1 MTSPIPPAAAPTI
14 AAATATPPNPDPTPA
29 ATPPSPDAGATPQS
43 TDSAATPK
51 SSSPENS
58 RPENSRP
65 ESSRP
70 ETTPRSP
77 GTMPHAPN
85 TRPTAADFLSRHRG
99 GGLFTETVNQRVGSY
114 LAVAAHR
121 LRLAPSALTL
131 INLALGLAASIA
143 VVTLAPAA
151 ARDDVPAWALGLGA
165 LLLWQLAYS
174 LDCSDGQLA
183 RVTGMAGPAGARVD
197 ILCDV
202 AVQISLVAAI
212 SATALA
218 HAPGTPIWL
227 VAVFAGTWM
236 INLVTSVLAS
246 SNTASASL
254 MTSTSLPVRIVKLVR
269 DYGAVVTVC
278 GVVIAFV
285 PGLTPWLMAA
295 FTVVNGLFLLASIG
309 QSARKAGLVAPPHE
323 PQ

>member
-1 MTSPIPPAAAPTI
+1 MNPPISPATVPADSSAP
-14 AAATATPPNPDPTPA
+14 ATPP
-29 ATPPSPDAGATPQS
+29 
-43 TDSAATPK
+43 
-51 SSSPENS
+51 
-58 RPENSRP
+58 RP
-65 ESSRP
+65 
-70 ETTPRSP
+70 
-77 GTMPHAPN
+77 GG
-85 TRPTAADFLSRHRG
+85 RPTAADFLARHRG
-99 GGLFTETVNQRVGSY
+99 GGLFTETVNQRIGSY

-131 INLALGLAASIA
+131 INLVLGLAASIA
-143 VVTLAPAA
+143 VVVLAPAA

-218 HAPGTPIWL
+218 HAPETPIWL

-309 QSARKAGLVAPPHE
+309 QSARKAGLVAPPHD
-323 PQ
+323 PR

>member
-1 MTSPIPPAAAPTI
+1 M
-14 AAATATPPNPDPTPA
+14 TPPVTPTPTPA
-29 ATPPSPDAGATPQS
+29 GSAAQPSPTEPAPAAEPTAPAPASAQPTP
-43 TDSAATPK
+43 TPI
-51 SSSPENS
+51 P
-58 RPENSRP
+58 
-65 ESSRP
+65 
-70 ETTPRSP
+70 T
-77 GTMPHAPN
+77 G
-85 TRPTAADFLSRHRG
+85 RPTAADFLARHRG

-131 INLALGLAASIA
+131 INLVLGLAASIA

-246 SNTASASL
+246 SNTANASL
-254 MTSTSLPVRIVKLVR
+254 MTSTSLPVRVVKLVR

-278 GVVIAFV
+278 GLVIAFV

-295 FTVVNGLFLLASIG
+295 FTAVNGLFLLASIG
-309 QSARKAGLVAPPHE
+309 QSARKAGLVAPPLG
-323 PQ
+323 PGA

>member
-1 MTSPIPPAAAPTI
+1 MTGRT
-14 AAATATPPNPDPTPA
+14 TPPVTPA
-29 ATPPSPDAGATPQS
+29 PAPGVPDGPA
-43 TDSAATPK
+43 
-51 SSSPENS
+51 
-58 RPENSRP
+58 
-65 ESSRP
+65 
-70 ETTPRSP
+70 
-77 GTMPHAPN
+77 
-85 TRPTAADFLSRHRG
+85 RPTAADFLARHRG
-99 GGLFTETVNQRVGSY
+99 GGLFTETVNQRAGSY

-131 INLALGLAASIA
+131 INLVLGLAASIA
-143 VVTLAPAA
+143 VVVLAPAA

-218 HAPGTPIWL
+218 HAPGAPIWL

-254 MTSTSLPVRIVKLVR
+254 MTSTSRPVRIVKLVR

-278 GVVIAFV
+278 GLVIAFV

-309 QSARKAGLVAPPHE
+309 QSARKAGLVAPPHG
-323 PQ
+323 PRA